1 MQFEQHFIDFPF
13 EELTVYGA
21 MTEDLRKVPYF
32 VTTQR
37 LDVLSEQ
44 SLNVRIPGQHQNGEC
59 FIRVLVDEVLD
70 PSHRELAEV
79 ILQCPQFRIDSGV
92 LAIFSR
98 DDFDLW
104 EAIADWTGI
113 PIGDYQ
119 IELLSL
125 ERWSRENYQLSVPD
139 RLSPF
144 DKWCHYKLPDWI
156 ILIGA
161 ALWFM
166 LLLSSGFVVVS
177 CLFSKTLWSV
187 LLFLAWSVSFLF
199 VLPALWFSFWE
210 WVPWLNRYRKLRNKF
225 LRDYPSLI
233 VSLRSVSQTA

>member
-1 MQFEQHFIDFPF
+1 MQFEQHFIAFPF
-13 EELTVYGA
+13 KELTVNGA

-37 LDVLSEQ
+37 LDVLTEQ

-79 ILQCPQFRIDSGV
+79 IVQCPRLRIESGV
-92 LAIFSR
+92 LAIVAR
-98 DDFDLW
+98 GHGEQW
-104 EAIADWTGI
+104 QAIADWTGI
-113 PIGDYQ
+113 PFGDYQ
-119 IELLSL
+119 IEILSL

-139 RLSPF
+139 RLSRF
-144 DKWCHYKLPDWI
+144 DKWCYDKLPDWI
-156 ILIGA
+156 VLIENH
-161 ALWFM
+161 LRW
-166 LLLSSGFVVVS
+166 LLLLPSGFVVIS

-199 VLPALWFSFWE
+199 VLPTLWFSFWE
-210 WVPWLNRYRKLRNKF
+210 WVPWLNRYRRLRQRF

-233 VSLRSVSQTA
+233 VCLRSIRQAS